1 MDSAHT
7 EPQPPEPQPAP
18 VGADAEQLQEPGAVG
33 ADAEQQE
40 PGAGAAPTGWGADLM
55 TAARGANGSSM
66 VIEISDPR
74 VSCVPPSHAPPCR
87 PSNTG

>member
-7 EPQPPEPQPAP
+7 EPQPPEPQPAL
-18 VGADAEQLQEPGAVG
+18 VGADAEPQEPGAVG
-33 ADAEQQE
+33 ADAEQE
-40 PGAGAAPTGWGADLM
+40 PVAGAAPTGWGADLM

-87 PSNTG
+87 PSNKG